1 MTTNPYQ
8 SPRSSDPAQRRD
20 RSIFAMTISFLVI
33 SMLGCSFIF
42 TFWMAHHALSIGLER
57 CVGFIAIIGG
67 VHFVGYR
74 LWDRQRKAVQ
84 ERKQVATRDDTG
96 FLSQSVPHGLFW
108 LVLVFLGFLLLWS
121 LML

>member
-1 MTTNPYQ
+1 
-8 SPRSSDPAQRRD
+8 
-20 RSIFAMTISFLVI
+20 
-33 SMLGCSFIF
+33 
-42 TFWMAHHALSIGLER
+42 MA
-57 CVGFIAIIGG
+57 VPIAA
-67 VHFVGYR
+67 HWLD